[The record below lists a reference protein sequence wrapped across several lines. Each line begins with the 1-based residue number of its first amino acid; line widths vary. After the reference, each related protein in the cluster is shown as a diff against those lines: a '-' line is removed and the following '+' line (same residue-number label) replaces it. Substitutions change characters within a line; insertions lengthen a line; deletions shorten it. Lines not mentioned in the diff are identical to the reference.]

1 MAERTRVLFV
11 CLGNICRSPTAEVV
25 FRAAAARAGLAHR
38 IEIDSAGTGDWH
50 VGNPPDY
57 RATAH
62 AARRG
67 YDLRALRGRQ
77 VCADDFRRYD
87 WILAMDQ
94 SVLEELEALRPPDFA
109 GHLGLFLDLAPAL
122 GDARRAGSVRQGTGR
137 LRAGARSGRGGQRGI
152 DRAPGR
158 NACRKALELGALSA
172 AAHGSG
178 AQDWIRKSLDRA

>member
-1 MAERTRVLFV
+1 MAERARVLFV

-25 FRAAAARAGLAHR
+25 FRAAAARAGLANR

-77 VCADDFRRYD
+77 VCADDFHRYD
-87 WILAMDQ
+87 WILAMDR
-94 SVLEELEALRPPDFA
+94 SVLDELQALRPPDFA
-109 GHLGLFLDLAPAL
+109 GHLGLFLDLVPGLGTRDVPDPYDKGPEGFERVLDLVEEASEAL
-122 GDARRAGSVRQGTGR
+122 TSRLAEKLAGKR
-137 LRAGARSGRGGQRGI
+137 
-152 DRAPGR
+152 
-158 NACRKALELGALSA
+158 
-172 AAHGSG
+172 
-178 AQDWIRKSLDRA
+178 

>member
-25 FRAAAARAGLAHR
+25 FRAAATRAGLAHR

-87 WILAMDQ
+87 WILAMDR
-94 SVLEELEALRPPDFA
+94 SVLEELQALRPPDYA
-109 GHLGLFLDLAPAL
+109 GQLGLFLDLVPAL
-122 GDARRAGSVRQGTGR
+122 GVHDVPDPYDKGPEGFERVLDLVEEASEALTARLAETRAGKR
-137 LRAGARSGRGGQRGI
+137 
-152 DRAPGR
+152 
-158 NACRKALELGALSA
+158 
-172 AAHGSG
+172 
-178 AQDWIRKSLDRA
+178 